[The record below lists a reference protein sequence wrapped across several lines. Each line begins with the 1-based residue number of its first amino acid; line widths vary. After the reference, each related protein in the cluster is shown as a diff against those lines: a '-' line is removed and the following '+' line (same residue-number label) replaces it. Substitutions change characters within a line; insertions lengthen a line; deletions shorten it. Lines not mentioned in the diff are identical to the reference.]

1 MQPLVGGEFVPIR
14 GVVLVVQLV
23 SHHLDPELGRYACAL
38 KRLNVGFSERMEAA
52 LAVRPVLARDFQ
64 VAAECLGGPIARTV
78 LGIGFGSRE
87 ELISPPPPLIPR
99 PKYRPR
105 TRRLTQ

>member
-1 MQPLVGGEFVPIR
+1 MQLLVGGEFAAIR

-23 SHHLDPELGRYACAL
+23 SHHLGPELGRYARPL
-38 KRLNVGFSERMEAA
+38 KRLNDDFPERMEAT
-52 LAVRPVLARDFQ
+52 LAGRPVLAHGFQ
-64 VAAECLGGPIARTV
+64 VAAECFGGPIARTV

-105 TRRLTQ
+105 ARRLTQ